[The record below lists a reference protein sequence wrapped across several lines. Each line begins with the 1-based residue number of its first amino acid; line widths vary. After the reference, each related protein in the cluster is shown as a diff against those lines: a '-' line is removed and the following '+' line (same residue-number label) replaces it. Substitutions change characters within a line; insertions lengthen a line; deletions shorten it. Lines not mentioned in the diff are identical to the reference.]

1 VSLDFKS
8 NYRNRRGAYCA
19 VTKKALPEV
28 GETIKVVVGLFQDIE
43 GTVAEVKPQEGKV
56 RVPISLFGRAYPLE
70 LDLVQ
75 TEKT

>member
-1 VSLDFKS
+1 M
-8 NYRNRRGAYCA
+8 A
-19 VTKKALPEV
+19 KKALPEV
-28 GETIKVVVGLFQDIE
+28 GETIKVVDGPFQDFE
-43 GTVAEVKPQEGKV
+43 GTVVEVKPHEGKV